1 MIFVGIDVAKD
12 KHDCF
17 ITNSDGEVLFQSF
30 TIANNLFGFDDLYQ
44 KVVSVMENV
53 SKVKVGLEATG
64 HYSYNL
70 LGYLFDKGFP
80 TYIINPLHTNLY
92 RKSLSLRQTKTD
104 KVDART
110 IASMLMSDVN
120 LKSYSDTSYHNEELK
135 SLTRYRFDK
144 VPKMKF
150 SIPPPLGAVAF
161 TSAQLIFTLSYIH
174 GMVIS
179 PSDSSR
185 RRFMMSK
192 YIPGN
197 QKHLTLENRIYIE
210 NELNKGTS
218 FKDIARFLCKDPTT
232 ISKEVRAHRL
242 SDWYHKG
249 TFYNARF
256 ADRKYREKLQDSRT
270 GINMTKRELRKKDQ
284 IISPLIEQG
293 QSPYHI
299 LANHPELD
307 MSVRTLY
314 SYLDQG
320 LFTARNI
327 DLKRKVHFK
336 PRKCHK
342 TQITDRAVFS
352 NRLYHDFCSLALT
365 GYVQMDTVH
374 SSRESKKTLL
384 TMFFTKE
391 KLFLAFLMNRCTKGA
406 VRLVFDRL
414 EKRMGTYEFASV
426 FEYIL
431 TDRGS
436 EFGDPDA
443 LETGVNGIQRSS
455 IYYCDPMQSGQ
466 KGGLE
471 QAHRHIRCSG

>member
-1 MIFVGIDVAKD
+1 
-12 KHDCF
+12 
-17 ITNSDGEVLFQSF
+17 
-30 TIANNLFGFDDLYQ
+30 
-44 KVVSVMENV
+44 
-53 SKVKVGLEATG
+53 
-64 HYSYNL
+64 
-70 LGYLFDKGFP
+70 
-80 TYIINPLHTNLY
+80 
-92 RKSLSLRQTKTD
+92 
-104 KVDART
+104 
-110 IASMLMSDVN
+110 
-120 LKSYSDTSYHNEELK
+120 
-135 SLTRYRFDK
+135 
-144 VPKMKF
+144 
-150 SIPPPLGAVAF
+150 
-161 TSAQLIFTLSYIH
+161 
-174 GMVIS
+174 
-179 PSDSSR
+179 
-185 RRFMMSK
+185 MSK

-197 QKHLTLENRIYIE
+197 QKHLTLEDRIYIE

-249 TFYNARF
+249 TFYNAKNFCVHRYHCRKTNACGKIVLCGIKCTSCPTCNQTCKDF
-256 ADRKYREKLQDSRT
+256 VKERCSRLDRAPYVCNGCDKKRA
-270 GINMTKRELRKKDQ
+270 GINMTKRELRQKDK

-299 LANHPELD
+299 LTNHPELD
-307 MSVRTLY
+307 MSVRTMY

-320 LFTARNI
+320 LFTARNV
-327 DLKRKVHFK
+327 DLKRKVRFK

-342 TQITDRAVFS
+342 TQITNRAVFAG
-352 NRLYHDFCSLALT
+352 RLYSDFCALNLT
-365 GYVQMDTVH
+365 AHVEMDTVH
-374 SSRESKKTLL
+374 SSRESRKTLL

-406 VRLVFDRL
+406 VRLIFDRL
-414 EKRMGTYEFASV
+414 EKRMGTYEFTSL

-443 LETGVNGIQRSS
+443 LETGVTGIQRSS

-471 QAHRHIRCSG
+471 QAHTMLRMILPKGTSFEFLTQWDVNLIVNHINSTPRECLGGRTPYSMALETLGKDALNAFQLRPIEPDQVNLTPKLIRFNH